1 MLLLRESQIQNMLDQ
16 RRTAMIVGLLLMA
29 LPFALPKGW
38 GIGFFSGFMLLSF
51 SIYGFGF
58 QRWRTEPGVWML
70 AILLTVTLG
79 TCCLYFEYLHWQK
92 FFAPPAPNKIGR
104 IITWHE
110 MRLSIDAAIALL
122 ILSRTVK
129 FALSVAVENW
139 NRTRIV

>member
-1 MLLLRESQIQNMLDQ
+1 MSLLSESQIENMLDQ

-29 LPFALPKGW
+29 LPFALPNGW
-38 GIGFFSGFMLLSF
+38 GIGFFSGFMLFSF
-51 SIYGFGF
+51 SIYGFWF

-79 TCCLYFEYLHWQK
+79 TCCLYFEYLHWRK
-92 FFAPPAPNKIGR
+92 IFAPPAPNKIGR
-104 IITWHE
+104 IMTWNE